1 MKSIGGL
8 FFAGVLI
15 IAATK
20 FFQFQTKIG
29 DNVIGRV
36 KSRDP
41 EQIAIASALIV
52 GLGLTAVV
60 VGQAFRKAA
69 R

>member
-1 MKSIGGL
+1 MKSVGSL
-8 FFAGVLI
+8 FLAGVLI

-20 FFQFQTKIG
+20 FFQFQTKVG
-29 DNVIGRV
+29 ENVIGRV
-36 KSRDP
+36 KSKDP
-41 EQIAIASALIV
+41 EQVAIAAALVV

-60 VGQAFRKAA
+60 VGQAFRKV